1 MSGLHTP
8 ERQPHETRA
17 DYRKRQRAS
26 RRAVQATTLSR
37 VLRDQRNLL
46 SSRQQLRD
54 AQRSNGKGPRGT
66 FADAIGWNAA
76 RKRADLRD
84 VPKLRDEHGVITLTG
99 AATEFVDCK
108 PDSRWYELGGSS
120 GPDGF
125 TKIARRIW
133 LAGISAQ
140 RGYW

>member
-1 MSGLHTP
+1 MNLHTP
-8 ERQPHETRA
+8 ERQQDESQA
-17 DYRKRQRAS
+17 DYRARQKASKRV
-26 RRAVQATTLSR
+26 VQAMTLAQ
-37 VLRDQRNLL
+37 DHKQRGLP

-54 AQRSNGKGPRGT
+54 EQRKNGHGPRGIY
-66 FADAIGWNAA
+66 ADAIGWNAA
-76 RKRADLRD
+76 KKRADLRE

-99 AATEFVDCK
+99 VVCEFVDCK

-125 TKIARRIW
+125 TKYARRIW

-140 RGYW
+140 RGY